1 MGNESYELNKI
12 RNTLDK
18 QFFNKLFKRFEF
30 YDYVHLNS
38 DSSKIGNLANEE
50 KIISIIHIIKMGGLK
65 LLQTKIETLSNSQ
78 TIITL
83 LVTLAPYD
91 RVYAMNMYIQLI
103 DNKDPYTISMQP
115 YGLENMKDDNFH
127 LRNKHYQEKIYNKS
141 SLSKNK

>member
-1 MGNESYELNKI
+1 
-12 RNTLDK
+12 
-18 QFFNKLFKRFEF
+18 
-30 YDYVHLNS
+30 
-38 DSSKIGNLANEE
+38 
-50 KIISIIHIIKMGGLK
+50 MGGLK